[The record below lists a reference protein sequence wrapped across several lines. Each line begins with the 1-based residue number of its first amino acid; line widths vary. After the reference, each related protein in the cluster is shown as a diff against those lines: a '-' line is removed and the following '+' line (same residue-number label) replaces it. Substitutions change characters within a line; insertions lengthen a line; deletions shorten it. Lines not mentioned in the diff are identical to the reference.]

1 MAFGL
6 QREEI
11 DSLVR
16 QASEEF
22 RRLRVGSGLESDQQ
36 LQITLAITEV
46 ITQNN
51 IRILEALN
59 SAGIKLN

>member
-16 QASEEF
+16 QASEGF
-22 RRLRVGSGLESDQQ
+22 RRLRVGSGLESDEQ
-36 LQITLAITEV
+36 LQISLVIAEV

-51 IRILEALN
+51 MRILEALN
-59 SAGIKLN
+59 KAGIKLD